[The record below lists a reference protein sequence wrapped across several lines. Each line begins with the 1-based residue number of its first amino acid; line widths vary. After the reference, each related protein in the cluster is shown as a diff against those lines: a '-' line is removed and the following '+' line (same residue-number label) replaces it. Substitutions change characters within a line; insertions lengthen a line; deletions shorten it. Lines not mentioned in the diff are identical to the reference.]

1 MDIIRQSRDAGS
13 ETLVKGGIARLSFG
27 SEGPG
32 DDDDTLWV
40 WDDPDLLPNGAVM
53 VSARKSTFDGHT
65 RVVEDGVLLATRSL
79 KPDFISLLRR
89 RKRTRVRVYI
99 VASS

>member
-1 MDIIRQSRDAGS
+1 MRNGRGGRTRGAVPRGRWKDEDPMDIIRQSRDAGR

-53 VSARKSTFDGHT
+53 VSARKSVSYTH
-65 RVVEDGVLLATRSL
+65 
-79 KPDFISLLRR
+79 LRAHE
-89 RKRTRVRVYI
+89 T
-99 VASS
+99 